1 MPRTKID
8 AELEAAELEH
18 QDDPERAELL
28 RRTRRFKSSW
38 IELAE
43 SLTRAQREG
52 SWKRWGYESF
62 DDYAKGE
69 LHLRPETVQKLVGS
83 FTFLKKSAPEVLTRD
98 GLRANIPSYQAV
110 DFLRRAESQERAPSD
125 AVEEIRR
132 KVLDEGASLP
142 AVSKKFS
149 EVVFPLDA
157 ATKRQRDASGLK
169 NVATRLKELLGE
181 TRAVPRRL
189 ADEVAESLERL
200 LGALGEDEE
209 ERAA

>member
-1 MPRTKID
+1 MARTKVD

-43 SLTRAQREG
+43 GLTRAQREG

-69 LHLRPETVQKLVGS
+69 LHLRPDTVQKLVGS
-83 FTFLKKSAPEVLTRD
+83 FTFLKKSAPEILERGDV
-98 GLRANIPSYQAV
+98 RAIPSYQAV
-110 DFLRRAESQERAPSD
+110 DFLRRAESQERAPTE

-132 KVLDEGASLP
+132 KVLEEGVSLP
-142 AVSKKFS
+142 TVSKKFS
-149 EVVFPLDA
+149 DVVFPLDA
-157 ATKRQRDASGLK
+157 KTKRQRDAAGVK

-181 TRAVPRRL
+181 TRAVPRAL

-200 LGALGEDEE
+200 LGALGQDEE